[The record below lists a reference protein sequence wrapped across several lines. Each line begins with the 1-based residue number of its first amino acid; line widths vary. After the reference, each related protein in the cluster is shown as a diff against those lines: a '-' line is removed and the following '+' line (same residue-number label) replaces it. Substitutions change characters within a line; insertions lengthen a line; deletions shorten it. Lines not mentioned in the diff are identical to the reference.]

1 VTNPYEPPGTFEL
14 PDEPER
20 NLIQSLSN
28 KSVLFGILGLL
39 CCGLIFGPL
48 AISYANRAEAQ
59 IILDESG
66 ASHGSTYKVGRALG
80 YVSLVLWVLGFLLRI
95 VNLLV

>member
-1 VTNPYEPPGTFEL
+1 MTNPYQPPGTFEL
-14 PDEPER
+14 ADEPQR

-28 KSVLFGILGLL
+28 KSVLFGVLGLV

-66 ASHGSTYKVGRALG
+66 ANHGSTYKVGRALG
-80 YVSLVLWVLGFLLRI
+80 YVSLVFWALGVVLRI
-95 VNLLV
+95 VKMLS

>member
-1 VTNPYEPPGTFEL
+1 MTNPYQPPGTFEL
-14 PDEPER
+14 PDEPQR
-20 NLIQSLSN
+20 NLIQSLAN
-28 KSVLFGILGLL
+28 KSVIFGVLGLL

-59 IILDESG
+59 IILDDSG

-80 YVSLVLWVLGFLLRI
+80 YASLVLWALGFVLRI
-95 VNLLV
+95 VKMLA